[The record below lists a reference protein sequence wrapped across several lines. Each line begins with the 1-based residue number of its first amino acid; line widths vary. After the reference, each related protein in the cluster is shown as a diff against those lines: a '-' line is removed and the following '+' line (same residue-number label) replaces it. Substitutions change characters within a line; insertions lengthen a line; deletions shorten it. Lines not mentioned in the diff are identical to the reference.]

1 MGWQDW
7 VLAASGLILGAS
19 LIPTI
24 RGSDKPAL
32 STAITTTGVI
42 TVVSVT
48 MATMGLWLATAT
60 NVLIVL
66 GWATI
71 TLQKYRQVRQEWRS
85 VLVALEEEITS
96 GVQEDEPRPEQARN
110 AEPIAA
116 RSDRR

>member
-1 MGWQDW
+1 VDWQDW

-24 RGSDKPAL
+24 RGDDKPAL
-32 STAITTTGVI
+32 STGILTTIVI

-60 NVLIVL
+60 NVLIVF

-71 TLQKYRQVRQEWRS
+71 TLQKYRQVRREWRS
-85 VLVALEEEITS
+85 VIQEIEEEITS
-96 GVQEDEPRPEQARN
+96 GVQEDEPRPEQARDD
-110 AEPIAA
+110 PFFVLHDH
-116 RSDRR
+116 R

>member
-7 VLAASGLILGAS
+7 VLSASGLILGAS

-32 STAITTTGVI
+32 STGITTTVVI

-71 TLQKYRQVRQEWRS
+71 TVQKYRQVRQEWRS
-85 VLVALEEEITS
+85 VLVELEEELTS
-96 GVQEDEPRPEQARN
+96 GVQEGEPRPEQARQDSDIPV
-110 AEPIAA
+110 AE
-116 RSDRR
+116 RR